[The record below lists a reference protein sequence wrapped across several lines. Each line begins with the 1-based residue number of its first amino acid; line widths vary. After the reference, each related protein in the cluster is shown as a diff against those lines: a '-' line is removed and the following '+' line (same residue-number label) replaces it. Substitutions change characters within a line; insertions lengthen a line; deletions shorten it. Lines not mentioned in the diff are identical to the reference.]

1 MEEKY
6 VLLRKEYLKR
16 LGDLNKPCSLN
27 CDEPFVMTEA
37 GAQEFVRKEVL
48 NKQVDS

>member
-1 MEEKY
+1 MKEKY

-16 LGDLNKPCSLN
+16 LGDLNKACSLN
-27 CDEPFVMTEA
+27 RDEPFVMPEA

-48 NKQVDS
+48 NK